1 MHLLHGSIAGGVD
14 AASQQWT
21 PWHTVPI
28 SLAGRTTPTPK
39 DRTMAQNT
47 AQPLSISARK
57 LQAQADAVLDQMFA
71 YFTREEAP
79 RVIETRRAA

>member
-1 MHLLHGSIAGGVD
+1 MQRLHGSVASAVD

-21 PWHTVPI
+21 PWHTAPI
-28 SLAGRTTPTPK
+28 YLAGRTTPTLK

>member
-1 MHLLHGSIAGGVD
+1 MQGLHGCLAGLVD
-14 AASQQWT
+14 AASRQWT
-21 PWHTVPI
+21 RWHTAPI
-28 SLAGRTTPTPK
+28 FRVGRTTSTLK
-39 DRTMAQNT
+39 DRTMAQNN

>member
-1 MHLLHGSIAGGVD
+1 MRPLHGSIASGVD

-21 PWHTVPI
+21 PLHTVPI
-28 SLAGRTTPTPK
+28 CQDGRITPAPK
-39 DRTMAQNT
+39 DRTMAQDT
-47 AQPLSISARK
+47 QPLSISARK

-79 RVIETRRAA
+79 RTVETRRAA

>member
-1 MHLLHGSIAGGVD
+1 MHLLHGSIARGVY

-21 PWHTVPI
+21 PWHTAPI
-28 SLAGRTTPTPK
+28 FHRGRTTLTPK
-39 DRTMAQNT
+39 DRTMAQDT
-47 AQPLSISARK
+47 QPLSISARK